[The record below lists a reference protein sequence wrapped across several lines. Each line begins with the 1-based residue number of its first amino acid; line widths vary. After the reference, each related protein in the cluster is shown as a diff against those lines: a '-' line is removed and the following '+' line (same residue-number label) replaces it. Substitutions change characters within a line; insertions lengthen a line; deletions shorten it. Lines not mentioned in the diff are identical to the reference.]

1 LYTMCVVY
9 TIPQGG
15 LIDIQ
20 QFSKPPYICAIWQR
34 GIKFFDI
41 FVKFVDMFCGIE
53 RRRSRSE
60 IPQNIALKLLF
71 MINNSSLQKWDRL
84 KQKQLDTQFVN
95 SLIQGMNCSQF
106 EAKAILNAVYE
117 TYQPFFDNSGAM
129 KPGQIVFEVVSID
142 NGAQKK
148 LSECKMVSVVLTLD
162 AGEEDLQV
170 KEHQGVQGLRRHR
183 LERIVNEAF
192 QQGGLLT
199 VEDIANR
206 LLNCGERTLCRDIK
220 AFKEQGIVLPLR
232 STVRDMGKSV
242 THRALIV
249 KHWLTG
255 KEYTEI
261 ARATHHSVD
270 AVANY
275 VDKFKR
281 VVCLAKNNY
290 EIKTIA
296 FLVKLSPS
304 LAQEYYDLH
313 QTIDAVP
320 HRREELDDL
329 IKKSHQNG

>member
-1 LYTMCVVY
+1 
-9 TIPQGG
+9 
-15 LIDIQ
+15 
-20 QFSKPPYICAIWQR
+20 
-34 GIKFFDI
+34 
-41 FVKFVDMFCGIE
+41 MFCGIE

-60 IPQNIALKLLF
+60 IPQNSALNLLF
-71 MINNSSLQKWDRL
+71 MINNSSHQKWDRL

-148 LSECKMVSVVLTLD
+148 LSECTMVSVVLTLD
-162 AGEEDLQV
+162 SGEEDLQV

-220 AFKEQGIVLPLR
+220 AFKEQDIVLPLR
-232 STVRDMGKSV
+232 STIRDMGKSV
-242 THRALIV
+242 THRALII
-249 KHWLTG
+249 KEWLSG
-255 KEYTEI
+255 KEYSEI
-261 ARATHHSVD
+261 ARATHHGID

-275 VDKFKR
+275 IDKFKR

-296 FLVKLSPS
+296 FLIKLSPS
-304 LAQEYYDLH
+304 LTQEYYDLYR
-313 QTIDAVP
+313 TFDAVP
-320 HRREELDDL
+320 HRKDELDNL
-329 IKKSHQNG
+329 IKKNQQNS

>member
-1 LYTMCVVY
+1 
-9 TIPQGG
+9 
-15 LIDIQ
+15 
-20 QFSKPPYICAIWQR
+20 
-34 GIKFFDI
+34 
-41 FVKFVDMFCGIE
+41 
-53 RRRSRSE
+53 
-60 IPQNIALKLLF
+60 

-106 EAKAILNAVYE
+106 EAKAILNAVYQ
-117 TYQPFFDNSGAM
+117 TYQPFFDNSGSM
-129 KPGQIVFEVVSID
+129 KPGQILFEVVSIE

-148 LSECKMVSVVLTLD
+148 LSECRMVSVVLTLD
-162 AGEEDLQV
+162 AGEEDLQI
-170 KEHQGVQGLRRHR
+170 KESEGVQGLRRYR
-183 LERIVNEAF
+183 LQRVVNEAF

-220 AFKEQGIVLPLR
+220 ALKEQDIVLPLR
-232 STVRDMGKSV
+232 STIRDMGKSI

-249 KHWLTG
+249 KEWLLG

-261 ARATHHSVD
+261 ARSTNHSIE
-270 AVANY
+270 AIANY
-275 VDKFKR
+275 IDKFKR

-304 LAQEYYDLH
+304 LTEEYYKLF
-313 QTIDAVP
+313 QTIDSVP
-320 HRREELDDL
+320 HRKEELEDL
-329 IKKSHQNG
+329 IKKSRQIS

>member
-1 LYTMCVVY
+1 MKLVKGNKSFKETPFP
-9 TIPQGG
+9 T
-15 LIDIQ
+15 
-20 QFSKPPYICAIWQR
+20 FPYICAIWQYR
-34 GIKFFDI
+34 IEKEFFDI
-41 FVKFVDMFCGIE
+41 IVKFVDTICGMK
-53 RRRSRSE
+53 RRRSLSV
-60 IPQNIALKLLF
+60 IPQIGTLKLLF

-95 SLIQGMNCSQF
+95 TLIQGMNCSQF

-129 KPGQIVFEVVSID
+129 KPGQILFEVVSIE

-148 LSECKMVSVVLTLD
+148 LSDCKMVSVILTLD

-170 KEHQGVQGLRRHR
+170 KEHHGVQGLRRHR
-183 LERIVNEAF
+183 LQRIVNEAF

-206 LLNCGERTLCRDIK
+206 LLNCGERTICRDIK
-220 AFKEQGIVLPLR
+220 AFKDQDIVLPLR
-232 STVRDMGKSV
+232 SVIRDMGKSV
-242 THRALIV
+242 THRSKIV
-249 KHWLTG
+249 KEWLAG

-261 ARATHHSVD
+261 ARATNHSID

-275 VDKFKR
+275 IDKFKR
-281 VVCLAKNNY
+281 VICLAKNNY

-304 LAQEYYDLH
+304 LTQEYYDLYH
-313 QTIDAVP
+313 SIDAVP
-320 HRREELDDL
+320 HRKEELDDL
-329 IKKSHQNG
+329 IKKSRQND

>member
-1 LYTMCVVY
+1 ML
-9 TIPQGG
+9 
-15 LIDIQ
+15 
-20 QFSKPPYICAIWQR
+20 A
-34 GIKFFDI
+34 
-41 FVKFVDMFCGIE
+41 
-53 RRRSRSE
+53 
-60 IPQNIALKLLF
+60 

-95 SLIQGMNCSQF
+95 KLLQGMNCSMF

-117 TYQPFFDNSGAM
+117 TYQPFFDNSGTM
-129 KPGQIVFEVVSID
+129 KPGQILFEVVSIE

-148 LSECKMVSVVLTLD
+148 LSDCKMVSVVLTLD
-162 AGEEDLQV
+162 AGEEDLLV
-170 KEHQGVQGLRRHR
+170 KKQHGVQGLRRHR

-220 AFKEQGIVLPLR
+220 ALKDEGIVLPLR
-232 STVRDMGKSV
+232 STIRDMGKSV
-242 THRALIV
+242 THRALII
-249 KHWLTG
+249 KHWLAG
-255 KEYTEI
+255 KEYSEI
-261 ARATHHSVD
+261 ARATHHSVE

-281 VVCLAKNNY
+281 VVCLAKINY

-304 LAQEYYDLH
+304 LTQEYYDLH

-320 HRREELDDL
+320 HRREELDNM
-329 IKKSHQNG
+329 IKKNRQDI